1 MALPPTLAAVGMH
14 TLLMR
19 ILLRKEILLAAIL
32 NEDPRTS
39 INWRQHKNGC
49 PFYRERWF
57 PQNNL
62 MAGEPMYQV
71 FCMKDTPPVTSEE
84 QDKCLHSR
92 QQCWRLAEA
101 AKKREARAAREP
113 RERAADE

>member
-1 MALPPTLAAVGMH
+1 M
-14 TLLMR
+14 
-19 ILLRKEILLAAIL
+19 AAIL

-57 PQNNL
+57 PNNNL
-62 MAGEPMYQV
+62 LAGEPIYQV
-71 FCMKDTPPVTSEE
+71 FCMKDTPPVTSDE

-92 QQCWRLAEA
+92 HQCWRLAEAA

-113 RERAADE
+113 KERAAGE